1 MIEIYILISALAFLL
16 LYFAVKKLTL
26 NVDEKALIEP
36 IKAELYPKFCDY
48 IDQKIKELR
57 EDLENE
63 NFKLL
68 DETKKSEFLEKLGD
82 LNRELVFIQTMN
94 LSKKNDSIWQSEL
107 FGFLKELENLILKY
121 LEESEKIS
129 EDLRQDLMQEFQRL
143 KNS

>member
-1 MIEIYILISALAFLL
+1 MIEIYIFISALAFLL

>member
-1 MIEIYILISALAFLL
+1 MIEIYIFISALAFLL

-94 LSKKNDSIWQSEL
+94 LSKKNDSIWQSDL